1 MHVIAHRTA
10 PPSWKRRLQFAARG
24 ALSWQ
29 PVAVETTTTGIAW
42 LAYGGAAWVLHAN
55 KDLAPGWVITFWPHM
70 PVIVGILWAV
80 NFIVAASKS
89 LLPALLAIALIVSL
103 PMQGLAYAVPVAQL
117 AGIVAGCL
125 YALCFARRLRY
136 QFARRLA

>member
-1 MHVIAHRTA
+1 MYVIANRTA
-10 PPSWKRRLQFAARG
+10 PPTWKRRLQFAARG

-29 PVAVETTTTGIAW
+29 PVAVEATTTGVVW

-70 PVIVGILWAV
+70 LVIVGILSAV

-103 PMQGLAYAVPVAQL
+103 PMQGLAYAAPVAQL
-117 AGIVAGCL
+117 AAIVGGCL
-125 YALCFARRLRY
+125 YAVCYTRRLRY
-136 QFARRLA
+136 QFARRPA